1 MRVCVCVCVHVW
13 GGGVC
18 GLMFWAEVV
27 LWVMHD
33 FMNLVCLCTVVVG
46 LGWIQLQIG
55 ESIMDFTQ
63 NLAF

>member
-1 MRVCVCVCVHVW
+1 M
-13 GGGVC
+13 VC